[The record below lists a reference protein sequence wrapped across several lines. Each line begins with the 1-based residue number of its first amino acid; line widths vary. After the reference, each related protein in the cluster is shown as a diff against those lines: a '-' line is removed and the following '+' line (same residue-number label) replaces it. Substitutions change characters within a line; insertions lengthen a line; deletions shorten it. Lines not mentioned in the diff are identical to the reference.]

1 MNESNLP
8 TIISLYDDPDI
19 AAAQPIIP
27 QWKDVFLQAVPR
39 PSAPTLGSYNQ
50 VSSLFWSA
58 VHDVLSGNA
67 SAAEALEILE
77 VDLQDLKGD
86 AWQ

>member
-1 MNESNLP
+1 
-8 TIISLYDDPDI
+8 
-19 AAAQPIIP
+19 
-27 QWKDVFLQAVPR
+27 
-39 PSAPTLGSYNQ
+39 

-67 SAAEALEILE
+67 SGAEAFEILE
-77 VDLQDLKGD
+77 ADLADLKGD